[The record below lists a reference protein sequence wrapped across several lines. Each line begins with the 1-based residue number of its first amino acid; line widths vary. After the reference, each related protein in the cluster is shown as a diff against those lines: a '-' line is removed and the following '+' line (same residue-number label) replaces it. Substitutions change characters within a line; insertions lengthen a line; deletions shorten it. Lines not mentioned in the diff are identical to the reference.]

1 MNHRI
6 RFTAGMFAAC
16 AMSAFAQE
24 GATTQPSVRVTGFVA
39 DCASP
44 RLPTQRE
51 VSEWTGLH
59 NFGQVYVAR
68 ERLMAGIGRACRR
81 RGAGRVQVTVHPPAQ
96 GEPGTGAV
104 AQQPH

>member
-16 AMSAFAQE
+16 AMSAFARQS
-24 GATTQPSVRVTGFVA
+24 AAAQPLVQATGFVV

-44 RLPTQRE
+44 RLPAQRE
-51 VSEWTGLH
+51 VGEWTGLH
-59 NFGQVYVAR
+59 NFGQVYAAR
-68 ERLMAGIGRACRR
+68 ERLMADIGRACRR